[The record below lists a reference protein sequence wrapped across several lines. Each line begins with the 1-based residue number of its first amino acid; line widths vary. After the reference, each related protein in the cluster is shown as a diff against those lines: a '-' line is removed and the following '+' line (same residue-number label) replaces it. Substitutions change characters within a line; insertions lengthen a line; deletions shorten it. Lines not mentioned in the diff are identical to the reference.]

1 MKKITSLLL
10 ILFIQYNVNAQADK
24 AENAIQ
30 QIFQEEKI
38 VGLSVAVVKNNK
50 MIYTH
55 SFGVKN
61 LETGAYALGDK
72 INLAESVL

>member
-10 ILFIQYNVNAQADK
+10 VLFIQYNVNAQADK

-50 MIYTH
+50 MI
-55 SFGVKN
+55 
-61 LETGAYALGDK
+61 
-72 INLAESVL
+72 